1 MTVSDRKT
9 DALAFSQADWDEV
22 SDNPD
27 LTDAELAALRPA
39 RELPPDIYA
48 ALPRNRGGRPRAA
61 SPKVQLTLR
70 VDRLVLDAYKA
81 TGPGWQTRMHDVL
94 ARIVDDPGV
103 RPRVEVDTARESGI
117 RGRKGSDETVAV
129 AAGQPFPP
137 SQDSKPDVSGRKK
150 TG

>member
-1 MTVSDRKT
+1 MIVSDRKT
-9 DALAFSQADWDEV
+9 DAPAFSQADWDEV

-27 LTDAELAALRPA
+27 LTDVELAALRPA

-70 VDRLVLDAYKA
+70 IDRRVLDAYKA

-94 ARIVDDPGV
+94 ARIVDDPGAG
-103 RPRVEVDTARESGI
+103 PHVEADTAREAGI
-117 RGRKGSDETVAV
+117 YRRTGSDRGVAV

-137 SQDSKPDVSGRKK
+137 SQDAESGPSGRKK
-150 TG
+150 A

>member
-9 DALAFSQADWDEV
+9 DGPAFSQADWDEV

-39 RELPPDIYA
+39 SELPPDIYA

-70 VDRLVLDAYKA
+70 IDRRVLDAYKA

-94 ARIVDDPGV
+94 ARVVDDPGLPPQAEADRAE
-103 RPRVEVDTARESGI
+103 RPAV
-117 RGRKGSDETVAV
+117 RGRNG
-129 AAGQPFPP
+129 
-137 SQDSKPDVSGRKK
+137 
-150 TG
+150 